1 MSVRVGDH
9 GDQAFFRRKE
19 RTEVEMM
26 SRCDPCRSEEGMKVE
41 EKKIYLPYC
50 PTDEDAPTMTIG

>member
-1 MSVRVGDH
+1 MLAITVIKLILE
-9 GDQAFFRRKE
+9 RKE

-26 SRCDPCRSEEGMKVE
+26 SRCDPCRGKEGMKVE
-41 EKKIYLPYC
+41 EKKIHLPYC

>member
-1 MSVRVGDH
+1 MLAITVIKIILE
-9 GDQAFFRRKE
+9 RKE

-50 PTDEDAPTMTIG
+50 PTDEDAPTRTIG